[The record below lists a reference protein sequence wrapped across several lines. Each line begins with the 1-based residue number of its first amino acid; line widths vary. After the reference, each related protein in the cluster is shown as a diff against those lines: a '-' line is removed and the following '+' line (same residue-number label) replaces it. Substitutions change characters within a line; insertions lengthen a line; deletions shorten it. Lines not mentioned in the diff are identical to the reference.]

1 MKKSTAE
8 HYEPLSPDAEFEAQ
22 LDLLVDDEL
31 PEDRRTSLLR
41 RIDQSL
47 ANWRLLGL
55 RFLERQVERRAARL
69 MLAQAT
75 TGSEHVSKAPR
86 SQHGGMAPLRM
97 AAALV
102 LTAGLFGISGA
113 YWGLHRQSPL
123 QTASLA
129 GAAGGGQTALGP
141 KAQPASTPIEF
152 LPGPLPPELLG
163 GNGGNAGLQHLLIVP
178 DGANRTVAYP
188 VIRDTAAK
196 VTPVY

>member
-47 ANWRLLGL
+47 ANWRPLGL
-55 RFLERQVERRAARL
+55 RFLERQVERRAARM
-69 MLAQAT
+69 MLAQAAV
-75 TGSEHVSKAPR
+75 GSGHVGKAPSSQR
-86 SQHGGMAPLRM
+86 SSMSWLRM
-97 AAALV
+97 AAAMV
-102 LTAGLFGISGA
+102 LTAGLFGIIGA
-113 YWGLHRQSPL
+113 VWGLHRQVPT
-123 QTASLA
+123 QTAIRA
-129 GAAGGGQTALGP
+129 GAPGGGQTALGP

-163 GNGGNAGLQHLLIVP
+163 GSDNAGLQHLLIVP

>member
-1 MKKSTAE
+1 MKKNTAE
-8 HYEPLSPDAEFEAQ
+8 QYEPLPPDARFEAE

-31 PEDRRTSLLR
+31 SEDRRTSLLR

-55 RFLERQVERRAARL
+55 RFLERQVERRAARM
-69 MLAQAT
+69 MLAQTAERPVRI
-75 TGSEHVSKAPR
+75 GKAP
-86 SQHGGMAPLRM
+86 SPQQGGMAWLRM

-113 YWGLHRQSPL
+113 MWGLHRQAPA
-123 QTASLA
+123 QMASRV
-129 GAAGGGQTALGP
+129 GVPIGGQTALGP
-141 KAQPASTPIEF
+141 KTQPASTPIEF

-163 GNGGNAGLQHLLIVP
+163 GGGNSGLQHLLIVP